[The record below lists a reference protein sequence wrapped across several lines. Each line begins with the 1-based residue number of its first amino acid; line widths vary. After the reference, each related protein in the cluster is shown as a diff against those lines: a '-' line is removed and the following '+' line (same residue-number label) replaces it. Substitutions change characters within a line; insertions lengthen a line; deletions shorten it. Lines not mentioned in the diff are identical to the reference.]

1 MISSLLLSSS
11 SSESGKEKLTLVLIL
26 LLVLVGSEVNNLIC
40 LSMEEENVID
50 IGFGFGNVAL
60 RKMLV
65 LLRAC
70 GRSGAK
76 EWIKDKRREAT

>member
-1 MISSLLLSSS
+1 M
-11 SSESGKEKLTLVLIL
+11 VLIL

-50 IGFGFGNVAL
+50 IGFGFGFGFGSVDL
-60 RKMLV
+60 RKILV

-70 GRSGAK
+70 GGSGAK